1 MNALLCFILSLNLN
15 FNLFPSSQSTDEA
28 FPPLIDA
35 YILAYDAMYNGDKEP
50 KKDFIIL
57 DMESSYF
64 VDTTYEE
71 RQKAIEHFTK
81 YNKQILNASLFKL
94 KEIGLANERGN
105 IIIDGDL
112 LMMTH
117 VYSEGE
123 GNLVVEGTKY
133 HTITAAYMYRVTLKR
148 DDGPWQIEKME
159 LLGVA

>member
-1 MNALLCFILSLNLN
+1 MNTLLCFILSLSLN
-15 FNLFPSSQSTDEA
+15 FNIFPNSQSTEEA

-50 KKDFIIL
+50 KKDFVIL

-81 YNKQILNASLFKL
+81 YNKRILNASLFKL
-94 KEIGLANERGN
+94 KEIGLANEMGN

-117 VYSEGE
+117 VYSEAE
-123 GNLVVEGTKY
+123 NNLVIEGTKY
-133 HTITAAYMYRVTLKR
+133 HSITAAYLYRVTLNTNN
-148 DDGPWQIEKME
+148 GPWQIEKIE